1 MPVWEKFITARDRE
15 VFARSGYGRRAGFG
29 VRPAVLVIDVTHQFI
44 GDRPEPILES
54 IVRWPQ
60 SSGED
65 GWRAVRNIKTLLAA
79 ARAAAAP
86 VAFTTPLEGGRGA
99 RPAEKSGRRA
109 ETVARADRNTIPAE
123 IAPTEGDLLIR
134 KERPSAFFG
143 TPLVT
148 RLVEMKVDSLF
159 ITGGTTSG
167 CVRASAL
174 DAFSYGY
181 KVALVED
188 CLFDRGEASHAMSLF
203 DMQQKY
209 ADVISIED
217 AVAQLETLGAR

>member
-1 MPVWEKFITARDRE
+1 MPAWDRFITERDRQ
-15 VFARSGYGRRAGFG
+15 VFTRSGYGKRAGFG

-65 GWRAVRNIKTLLAA
+65 GWRAVANIKALLAE
-79 ARAAAAP
+79 ARGAKVP
-86 VAFTTPLEGGRGA
+86 VFYTTPLAGPRGA
-99 RPAEKSGRRA
+99 RGAEKSGRRS
-109 ETVARADRNTIPAE
+109 ELDDRADRNTIPSD
-123 IAPTEGDLLIR
+123 IAPGEGDLVIR

-148 RLVEMKVDSLF
+148 YLTERGVDSVF

-167 CVRASAL
+167 CVRASVI

-181 KVALVED
+181 KVAVVEE
-188 CLFDRGEASHAMSLF
+188 CLFDRGEASHAMNLF

-209 ADVISIED
+209 ADVVLIND
-217 AVAQLETLGAR
+217 AVAQLRSLAPR

>member
-1 MPVWEKFITARDRE
+1 MPAWDRFITERDRQ
-15 VFARSGYGRRAGFG
+15 VFTRSGYGRRAGFG

-65 GWRAVRNIKTLLAA
+65 GWRAVANIKKLVEA
-79 ARAAAAP
+79 ARGAKIP
-86 VAFTTPLEGGRGA
+86 VAYTTPMEGGRGV
-99 RPAEKSGRRA
+99 RPSEKSGRRD
-109 ETVARADRNTIPAE
+109 ETIARTDRNAIPTD
-123 IAPTEGDLLIR
+123 IAPSEGELVIR

-148 RLVEMKVDSLF
+148 RFTELGIDSLF
-159 ITGGTTSG
+159 MTGGTTSG
-167 CVRASAL
+167 CVRASVL

-181 KVALVED
+181 KVAVVED

-203 DMQQKY
+203 DIQQKY
-209 ADVISIED
+209 ADVISVAD
-217 AVAQLETLGAR
+217 AVAQLGTLRR